1 MGVAFFQ
8 PDAEVHLHARHY
20 LEGQIRKVP
29 GGRAAEELVFG
40 SAAVTSG
47 ASSDLQQATRIAKQM
62 VYKLGNVL
70 QMFHERR
77 SALESLADALLKH
90 ETLTGDAASEV
101 LRDAGM
107 TPRAGR
113 LNCCPRAREACLE
126 QIHSVSMS
134 VSMSTWS
141 TRPRRVSELHGN
153 QQIGR
158 DSKARPQCENLGLRQ
173 RAPSA
178 EEF

>member
-1 MGVAFFQ
+1 MTIQPRGAAMGVAFVQ

-20 LEGQIRKVP
+20 LEGQIRKVL

-90 ETLTGDAASEV
+90 ETLTGDAASASQRVTRRSANRPGFQGTSAVRESGPST
-101 LRDAGM
+101 A
-107 TPRAGR
+107 RAVR
-113 LNCCPRAREACLE
+113 
-126 QIHSVSMS
+126 
-134 VSMSTWS
+134 
-141 TRPRRVSELHGN
+141 
-153 QQIGR
+153 
-158 DSKARPQCENLGLRQ
+158 
-173 RAPSA
+173 
-178 EEF
+178 

>member
-1 MGVAFFQ
+1 MGVAFFP
-8 PDAEVHLHARHY
+8 PDAEMHLRARLY
-20 LEGQIRKVP
+20 LTGQIRKVP

-47 ASSDLQQATRIAKQM
+47 ASSDLPQATRIAKQM
-62 VYKLGNVL
+62 AYKLGNVL
-70 QMFHERR
+70 QMLRERR

-113 LNCCPRAREACLE
+113 LNCCPRARSL
-126 QIHSVSMS
+126 
-134 VSMSTWS
+134 
-141 TRPRRVSELHGN
+141 PRTNSLGIDVGIDVDIDVGIDVDVEHAASASQRVTS
-153 QQIGR
+153 R
-158 DSKARPQCENLGLRQ
+158 
-173 RAPSA
+173 
-178 EEF
+178 